1 MQAEEREGEST
12 FMNFISCAGLYIK
25 MERKKKK
32 KTLKGNSFKPAMQ
45 ITKTMKKID
54 FCRQAMN

>member
-32 KTLKGNSFKPAMQ
+32 NLKGNSFKPAMQ
-45 ITKTMKKID
+45 ITKTIEED
-54 FCRQAMN
+54 